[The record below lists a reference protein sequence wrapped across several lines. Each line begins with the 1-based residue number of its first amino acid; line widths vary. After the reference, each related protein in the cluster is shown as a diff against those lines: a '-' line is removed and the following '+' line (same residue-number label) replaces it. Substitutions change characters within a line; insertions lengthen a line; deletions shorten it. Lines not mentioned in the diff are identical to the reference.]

1 MIPANKYKDGEVP
14 LVTLYEHPLSPYA
27 QKCKIA
33 LREKSIPFDL
43 KMPDAIGSGQSGGDF
58 MLANPRGEVPALID
72 GDVAIFDSTIILEY
86 IEDKWADT
94 PMRPASPA
102 DRARA
107 RMIEEVCD
115 THYEAINWGLSELT
129 YFRRAEGPLGEA
141 LRDKAADQTEMLY
154 DWLTRQLG
162 TADWFNGATFGWADL
177 SVIPY
182 VAGSA
187 GFGNAPDEK
196 SPLGKW
202 FARARARDS
211 VAKTLSEAGHAASA
225 METVSDIVKQGLFKR
240 EYRDHRL
247 EWMIRSGGIDV
258 VIEGLAKDNI
268 RFSNDFK

>member
-1 MIPANKYKDGEVP
+1 M
-14 LVTLYEHPLSPYA
+14 VTLYEHPLSPYA

-33 LREKSIPFDL
+33 LREKAIAFDL

-58 MLANPRGEVPALID
+58 MMANPRGEVPALID

-86 IEDKWADT
+86 IEDKWPST
-94 PMRPASPA
+94 PMLPASPA
-102 DRARA
+102 ARAKA

-141 LRDKAADQTEMLY
+141 LRDKATDQIEMLHS
-154 DWLTRQLG
+154 WLTRQLG
-162 TADWFNGATFGWADL
+162 DADWFNGTSFGWADL
-177 SVIPY
+177 SVLPY

-187 GFGNAPDEK
+187 GFGIAPDEK
-196 SPLGKW
+196 STLGKW
-202 FARARARDS
+202 FARARVRDS
-211 VAKTLSEAGHAASA
+211 VSKTLAEAGNAASA

-258 VIEGLAKDNI
+258 VTDGLAKNNI